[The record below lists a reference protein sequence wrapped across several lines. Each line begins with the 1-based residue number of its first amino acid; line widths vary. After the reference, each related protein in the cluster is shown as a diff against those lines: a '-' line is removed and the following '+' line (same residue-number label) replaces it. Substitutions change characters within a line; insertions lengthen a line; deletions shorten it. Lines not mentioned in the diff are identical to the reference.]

1 MKYKLILVLFLAV
14 ILLVGAPM
22 TSAKSSF
29 LSSFNNYYDTGD
41 TRLDSCVICHT
52 GPNGGS
58 LNSYGRASG
67 GNFVSI
73 EDRDS
78 DGDGF
83 SNIDEINAL
92 TFPGDANDFPEPVP
106 ELISEPIDNV
116 TEAPVEEMIDNQSI
130 EEPIVNET
138 QEETT
143 TEEQSEETTT
153 EQQSPGFEVILAIAG
168 ILSVVYLKRK

>member
-1 MKYKLILVLFLAV
+1 MA
-14 ILLVGAPM
+14 
-22 TSAKSSF
+22 SAKSSY

-41 TRLDSCVICHT
+41 TRLDSCDTCHA

-58 LNSYGRASG
+58 TDPYGRAYSSSG
-67 GNFVSI
+67 RNFASI

-92 TFPGDANDFPEPVP
+92 TFPGNADDFPETAAEPVPEP

-116 TEAPVEEMIDNQSI
+116 TETPVEEIIDNQSM
-130 EEPIVNET
+130 EEPTVEET
-138 QEETT
+138 Q
-143 TEEQSEETTT
+143 EETTT

-168 ILSVVYLKRK
+168 ILSVVYLKRN